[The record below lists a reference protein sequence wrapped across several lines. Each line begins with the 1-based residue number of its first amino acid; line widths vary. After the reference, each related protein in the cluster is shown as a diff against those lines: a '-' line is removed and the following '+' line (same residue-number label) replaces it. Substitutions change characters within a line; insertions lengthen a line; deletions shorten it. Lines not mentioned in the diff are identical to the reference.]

1 MVAYIVVLT
10 IFNVFQI
17 ESNNIFATINIK
29 DGMVIFH
36 DDPEKY
42 NNPKVLEEIEQKVS
56 VPNVSCQ
63 SRCSDYCYF
72 KRYGNVNLPNYVNT
86 FSFLD

>member
-1 MVAYIVVLT
+1 MSYIKFILLIKILLILEFLDCPNT
-10 IFNVFQI
+10 FQI

-56 VPNVSCQ
+56 
-63 SRCSDYCYF
+63 
-72 KRYGNVNLPNYVNT
+72 T
-86 FSFLD
+86 